1 MRLLQR
7 LFGAPDRGTAPHLYD
22 AVVAL
27 GRAPHWYEEGGVP
40 DTIDGRF
47 DMIAAVLSVV
57 MLRLEGDPQGVP
69 QSTALAECF
78 IEDMDGQLREIGIG
92 DIVVGKHLGRMMG
105 MLGGRLGA
113 YRDGLAAGSIRDAL
127 VRNVYRGVAPGEAA
141 LTYVERELLALREKF
156 AAAPIAT
163 FVGGELPA

>member
-7 LFGAPDRGTAPHLYD
+7 LFRPQGRGTAPALYE

-27 GRAPHWYEEGGVP
+27 GRTPHWYEAGAVP

-47 DMIAAVLSVV
+47 DTIAAVLSVV
-57 MLRLEGDPQGVP
+57 MLRLEGDPAGVP

-78 IEDMDGQLREIGIG
+78 IDDMDSQLREIGIG
-92 DIVVGKHLGRMMG
+92 DVVVGKHLGKMMG

-113 YRDGLAAGSIRDAL
+113 YREGLAAGSIREAL
-127 VRNVYRGVAPGEAA
+127 VRNLYRGNAPEDAA
-141 LTYVERELLALREKF
+141 LDHVERELLALRARF
-156 AAAPIAT
+156 AAAPIAA
-163 FVGGELPA
+163 FVAGELPA

>member
-7 LFGAPDRGTAPHLYD
+7 LFGAPDRGTAPQLYD

-27 GRAPHWYEEGGVP
+27 GRMPHWYEEGAVP

-47 DMIAAVLSVV
+47 DMIAAVLSIV

-78 IEDMDGQLREIGIG
+78 IQDMDGQLREIGIG
-92 DIVVGKHLGRMMG
+92 DVVVGKHLGRMMG

-127 VRNVYRGVAPGEAA
+127 VRNVYRGAPPADAA
-141 LTYVERELLALREKF
+141 LAHVERELLALREKL
-156 AAAPIAT
+156 AAAPIA
-163 FVGGELPA
+163 VLVAGELPA